1 MRRTARGFVL
11 AAAVAVSAAGNAPG
25 QTPDT
30 EPPFLQAF
38 LFGDALFTVQDADVD
53 DGFRLGQIVAHG
65 NATLSERVVFFGEL
79 SITPGN
85 SGYGLAM
92 ERVILRYE
100 FNDRFKLSAG
110 RYHMPISYWNVEYH
124 HGLWLQASVARP
136 EAIKFGSRYMPV
148 HFVGAMVEG
157 NLRQLPI
164 HYSAGVGNGRGTNIA
179 AAGDAGDV
187 NGTRAFVASASVR
200 PRSLFGFRVGGG
212 VYVDRISSGG
222 VEFADEII
230 SSAHVVWNRGRIDA
244 AAELSHV
251 SHKEI
256 GTDVSTGSPS
266 FYVHA
271 GYRLSGAASDFEPY
285 ARYESMEI
293 DDADV
298 VFTGL
303 VPDYEAVVVGLRYDF
318 SPLAALKA
326 EYRNEKV
333 GVGDRMD
340 AYYVQASF
348 AIPVAG
354 GS

>member
-1 MRRTARGFVL
+1 MRRRCIGL
-11 AAAVAVSAAGNAPG
+11 AVATLALSAWGAEA
-25 QTPDT
+25 QTPRT

-38 LFGDALFTVQDADVD
+38 FFGDALFTVQDADVD
-53 DGFRLGQIVAHG
+53 DGFRLGQMVAHG
-65 NATLSERVVFFGEL
+65 NATLTNRVVFFGEL
-79 SITPGN
+79 SITPSN

-92 ERVILRYE
+92 ERAILRYE
-100 FNDRFKLSAG
+100 FDDRFKLSAG
-110 RYHMPISYWNVEYH
+110 RYHTPISYWNVEYH

-136 EAIKFGSRYMPV
+136 EAIRFGSRYMPV
-148 HFVGAMVEG
+148 HFVGAVLEG

-164 HYSAGVGNGRGTNIA
+164 YYTAGVGNGRGSNIA
-179 AAGDAGDV
+179 GAGDGGDV
-187 NGTRAFVASASVR
+187 NGTRAFVAAASVR

-230 SSAHVVWNRGRIDA
+230 SSAHAVWNRGRVDA
-244 AAELSHV
+244 AAEFIHV

-266 FYVHA
+266 YYVHL
-271 GYRLSGAASDFEPY
+271 GYRLSGAADDFKPY

-293 DDADV
+293 ADADV
-298 VFTGL
+298 VFSGV

-318 SPLAALKA
+318 ASLAALKA
-326 EYRNEKV
+326 EYRSEKV
-333 GVGDRMD
+333 AGGARMD